1 MTTQIIRGTTT
12 LLAENKNSPLNI
24 CKLVMTAKGTTEQAI
39 KYLDKNKLS
48 NLVIE
53 GLNKACAQSKKI
65 GEGR

>member
-1 MTTQIIRGTTT
+1 
-12 LLAENKNSPLNI
+12 
-24 CKLVMTAKGTTEQAI
+24 MTAKGTTEQAI